1 MAVTPGGPF
10 LDLTLEPSLW
20 LIGPTPDRPCRRLA
34 PGCGRR
40 PVRDLRDSPEQE
52 HERGVVEAVLG
63 STARQHP
70 SPLPLFVL
78 RWPAVTETPLAVFLG
93 LMERDPADLAARWL
107 SQEDLDPVEA
117 PVVESLD
124 AGAGTSLHRSLG
136 YGVDANNGVV
146 VSVRYAVD
154 AGRPDALVLAH
165 AVSDVPRDILA
176 ATDDIEAMLRTV
188 TVTDSPVDA

>member
-1 MAVTPGGPF
+1 M
-10 LDLTLEPSLW
+10 
-20 LIGPTPDRPCRRLA
+20 
-34 PGCGRR
+34 
-40 PVRDLRDSPEQE
+40 
-52 HERGVVEAVLG
+52 EAVLG

-78 RWPAVTETPLAVFLG
+78 RSPAVIETPLAVFLG
-93 LMERDPADLAARWL
+93 LMERDPADLAARWVN
-107 SQEDLDPVEA
+107 QRGPRA
-117 PVVESLD
+117 RR
-124 AGAGTSLHRSLG
+124 GTRGRVPRGRRRPSLHRSLA

-165 AVSDVPRDILA
+165 AVSDVPGDILA
-176 ATDDIEAMLRTV
+176 ATDDIEEMLRTV

>member
-1 MAVTPGGPF
+1 MTVTPEGPF
-10 LDLTLEPSLW
+10 LDFDLDPSLW
-20 LIGPTPDRPCRRLA
+20 LIGPTPDRPYDVWL
-34 PGCGRR
+34 PGAVDALCASFELT
-40 PVRDLRDSPEQE
+40 DEQE

-78 RWPAVTETPLAVFLG
+78 RWPTVTETPLAVFLG
-93 LMERDPADLAARWL
+93 LMERDPSDLAARWL
-107 SQEDLDPVEA
+107 GHEDLEPVEA

-124 AGAGTSLHRSLG
+124 AGPGTSLHRSLG

-154 AGRPDALVLAH
+154 DGRPDALVLAH
-165 AVSDVPRDILA
+165 AVSDVPREVLA
-176 ATDDIEAMLRTV
+176 AMDDIEAMLRTV